1 MRVLPSIPLLVTVL
15 LVGCTG
21 MPETIHATRVEI
33 GETAVLGGRDVLVFG
48 RVVFTRNG
56 VDMRPYG
63 QLDQPLWQLATPE
76 TTSAAADA
84 TRRVIPFLTTGE
96 DGRFAYVIP
105 AGRYEMSHAQ
115 PMNHMPHIDPARAF
129 DAPTPCRAYYLG
141 DLEVGIEAFSW
152 LGGLW
157 GNYIDRVTRVEVAD
171 RLDAGLGRFTGCDGG
186 PEPVLRALL
195 APIPGRAADLKSS
208 DLATFMS
215 IFSGGLR

>member
-1 MRVLPSIPLLVTVL
+1 MRMPPIGFFLLAFLLSGCATLPEMVR
-15 LVGCTG
+15 
-21 MPETIHATRVEI
+21 ARRVEP
-33 GETAVLGGRDVLVFG
+33 GDAALLGGQDILVFG
-48 RVVFTRNG
+48 RIQFTRNG

-63 QLDQPLWQLATPE
+63 AMARPLWQLATPE
-76 TTSAAADA
+76 TGAPDA
-84 TRRVIPFLTTGE
+84 PKRVIPFLTTE
-96 DGRFAYVIP
+96 QDGRFAYVIP
-105 AGRYEMSHAQ
+105 AGRYEVSHAQ

-186 PEPVLRALL
+186 SEPVLRALL
-195 APIPGRAADLKSS
+195 EPIPGRAADLKSS

-215 IFSGGLR
+215 IFSGGLK